1 MNSDT
6 YVLGTAAAE
15 LARLGRQHTIW
26 REDTLSAWDRAGFGT
41 GQWLLDLG
49 CGPGFAALDLAERVG
64 PAGTVLAIDNAPPYL
79 QHLEQQAGNRGLAQI
94 RTLQLDLGQAH
105 PPEAID
111 AAIGRTQWDGAWCR
125 WLAMFV
131 PDPDA
136 LVSLAA
142 QALRPGGRLVLHE
155 YMQWDTFALQP
166 EGEGLRRFVA
176 CCIGHWQ
183 ANGGDPHIARRLP
196 KLLEDQGLQLVSA
209 RSLMACEPN
218 DGPKASW
225 LQDFL
230 SGYPQQ
236 LAAAGV
242 WSPADQ
248 QALDADLEHARHHPS
263 LWVTPAL
270 VEQIWQ
276 KPTSPAS
283 SR

>member
-1 MNSDT
+1 
-6 YVLGTAAAE
+6 
-15 LARLGRQHTIW
+15 
-26 REDTLSAWDRAGFGT
+26 
-41 GQWLLDLG
+41 
-49 CGPGFAALDLAERVG
+49 
-64 PAGTVLAIDNAPPYL
+64 
-79 QHLEQQAGNRGLAQI
+79 
-94 RTLQLDLGQAH
+94 
-105 PPEAID
+105 
-111 AAIGRTQWDGAWCR
+111 
-125 WLAMFV
+125 MFV

-230 SGYPQQ
+230 SSYPQQ

-248 QALDADLEHARHHPS
+248 QALDAELEHARDHPS